1 LRRRRQRQGRGQE
14 RRRVVPGPAWHRIA
28 MAVYFPKERATM
40 GKTKEKKR
48 KKVLVTPA
56 VRMQDGKP
64 TEPYRLLEEL
74 VGEFRDDLTEARIE
88 ILWRAG
94 WRPDADGWVE
104 IAKVKK
110 AGDVDKALGLKA
122 DFAILLNKER
132 FPKLTDR
139 LKRVYL
145 HHSLCHMRPSF
156 DADGEQKQ
164 DDKGRKL
171 WRVVKRHDI
180 EQFSET
186 VSVYGNDALRLDE
199 EAKAAV
205 AAAEK
210 PLIAKAEEAE
220 KQRTEA
226 AQSAAAESGDD
237 WQSEPLGVLDLDDA
251 VETYVAD
258 AGHKT
263 LGSLSQYMQAKGDFW
278 AKDLTVGGRRKPAKF
293 REKIEDA
300 FAAFWAKRAAK

>member
-1 LRRRRQRQGRGQE
+1 
-14 RRRVVPGPAWHRIA
+14 
-28 MAVYFPKERATM
+28 M
-40 GKTKEKKR
+40 GKPKEKKR

-74 VGEFRDDLTEARIE
+74 VEKFRDDLKEAKIE

-94 WRPDADGWVE
+94 WRPDADGWVQ
-104 IAKVKK
+104 IVHVKK
-110 AGDVDKALGLKA
+110 AGDELKALGLKA

-180 EQFSET
+180 EQFSEI
-186 VSVYGNDALRLDE
+186 VNVYGNDALRLDE

-205 AAAEK
+205 AETEAK
-210 PLIAKAEEAE
+210 IDRPLIAKAEEAE
-220 KQRTEA
+220 KHRTEA
-226 AQSAAAESGDD
+226 AQSAAESSGDD
-237 WQSEPLGVLDLDDA
+237 WQGEPLGVLDLDDA
-251 VETYVAD
+251 VETFVTD

-263 LGSLSQYMQAKGDFW
+263 LGSLSLYMQAKGDFW
-278 AKDLTVGGRRKPAKF
+278 AKDLVVGGRKKPAKF

-300 FAAFWAKRAAK
+300 FAKFWAKRAGK

>member
-1 LRRRRQRQGRGQE
+1 MQE

-28 MAVYFPKERATM
+28 MAVYSRAKAKERIQM
-40 GKTKEKKR
+40 GKPKEKKR
-48 KKVLVTPA
+48 KKVLVTP
-56 VRMQDGKP
+56 VMRQQDGKP

-74 VGEFRDDLTEARIE
+74 VGEFRDDLTEAKIE

-122 DFAILLNKER
+122 DFAIMLNKER

-180 EQFSET
+180 EQFGEI
-186 VSVYGNDALRLDE
+186 VNVYGNDALRLDE

-205 AAAEK
+205 AETEAK
-210 PLIAKAEEAE
+210 IDMPLIAKAEEAE

-251 VETYVAD
+251 VETYIAD

-278 AKDLTVGGRRKPAKF
+278 AKDLTVGGRKKPAKF

-300 FAAFWAKRAAK
+300 WAKFWAKRVAK

>member
-1 LRRRRQRQGRGQE
+1 
-14 RRRVVPGPAWHRIA
+14 
-28 MAVYFPKERATM
+28 M

-56 VRMQDGKP
+56 MRMQDGKP
-64 TEPYRLLEEL
+64 TEPYRLLAEL
-74 VGEFRDDLTEARIE
+74 TDEFRDDLTEAKIE

-132 FPKLTDR
+132 FPKLTDQ

-145 HHSLCHMRPSF
+145 HHSLCHMRPAY

-180 EQFSET
+180 EQFGEI
-186 VSVYGNDALRLDE
+186 VNVYGNDALRLDE

-205 AAAEK
+205 AETEAK
-210 PLIAKAEEAE
+210 IDRPLIAKAEEAE

-226 AQSAAAESGDD
+226 AQSAAAETGDD

-251 VETYVAD
+251 VETYIAD

-278 AKDLTVGGRRKPAKF
+278 AKDLTVGGRKKPAKF

-300 FAAFWAKRAAK
+300 WAKFWAKRAAK